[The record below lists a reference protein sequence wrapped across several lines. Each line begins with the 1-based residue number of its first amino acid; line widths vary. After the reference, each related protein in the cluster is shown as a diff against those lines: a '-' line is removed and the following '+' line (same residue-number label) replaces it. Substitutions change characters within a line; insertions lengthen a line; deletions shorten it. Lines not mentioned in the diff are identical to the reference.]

1 MSTLEEHLSE
11 DVAVILVIVG
21 IVDGKPHVLLVH
33 RSATPQEGKFALPGG
48 KWKRTES
55 LESSA
60 LHFAISVI
68 GVLIFVGLTAY
79 DTQKVKE
86 MYLVTDSG
94 EVAQKKSIL
103 GALTLYMDF
112 IGIFIY
118 LMMLFGNRE

>member
-11 DVAVILVIVG
+11 DVAVILVIIG

-60 LHFAISVI
+60 LQKLVQETELPVVAIGGI
-68 GVLIFVGLTAY
+68 GAENLNEVRSTGVQSICIVSSITMAVDPEESARL
-79 DTQKVKE
+79 
-86 MYLVTDSG
+86 LVDIWNSG
-94 EVAQKKSIL
+94 
-103 GALTLYMDF
+103 G
-112 IGIFIY
+112 
-118 LMMLFGNRE
+118 